1 MHLHLHKLR
10 KMAAVCFLLGCMPLQ
25 AMGTLKV
32 QLDNFW
38 LPQDESAIIVPLGVS
53 CHGGHCCDIVSTTA
67 G

>member
-1 MHLHLHKLR
+1 
-10 KMAAVCFLLGCMPLQ
+10 MAAVRFLLGCMPLQ

-38 LPQDESAIIVPLGVS
+38 LPQDKSAIIVPLGIS
-53 CHGGHCCDIVSTTA
+53 CHDGHCCGIVSITA